1 MTQSRK
7 GPHLWPTSPQR
18 GHLSHSPAQLYP
30 SILALPGGYH
40 QSCSVNFRSVNLAS
54 LTRREAPH
62 RPGHSLGCLDVCTRL
77 GTEQEL
83 KKVEHLSWRGLLS
96 LP

>member
-18 GHLSHSPAQLYP
+18 GHLSHSPAQRYP
-30 SILALPGGYH
+30 SILALPDGYH

-54 LTRREAPH
+54 LTRWEAPH
-62 RPGHSLGCLDVCTRL
+62 RPGHSLGCRDVCTRL